1 MDWMKKYGRIM
12 IKKSF
17 CLWLMIMFLW
27 IGHLFGQQENEV
39 LQETVRV
46 VNVEVPVRVYYKG
59 KPVDNLTKNDFKLF
73 EGRKRQDIHG
83 FILKRKKIKVQKL
96 ELNAE
101 QVQTRMG
108 RYFVLVFRIT
118 HYNKYIKEGLD
129 YIFETVLNESDQL
142 LVFAN
147 DRTVFFKSLS
157 DKMDV
162 KTKLDRILHDVS
174 LEARKKMLMYLVEI
188 EKEVNKHKFE
198 MTLRSGRGGYHVMIS
213 RYLKKFL
220 DIWKIYKKKYLI
232 PDINKYYNFARF
244 LKTIDKEKW
253 VINFYQFEVFPDI
266 IISSDSMRLIMQ
278 LIGQWQVSGNQEL
291 SSFSRILSR
300 QIIEIEKELS
310 VARDFPSEEVA
321 KIFHNVDT
329 TFHSIFMKTTLGTLM
344 QDMEYREVASE
355 LESSLRA
362 ITNRTGGKLVV
373 SNKLDKALDRISE
386 VEDVY
391 YMLTYAPKDP
401 DNVGKIKVKLNNR
414 KYKLVYSPNLRTG
427 FLSQFLEEKQ
437 IKRKPV
443 KIEDLKFKK
452 GKLMFGIS
460 DFFWHKKEG
469 GMLSIRIRVKDQQG
483 NSVFDQKKNIKAT
496 QKKINIALNISGLKK
511 GEYNVVVDVND
522 LFTKMSSTQLL
533 KTTISNQP

>member
-1 MDWMKKYGRIM
+1 M

-59 KPVDNLTKNDFKLF
+59 KPVDNLIKNDFKLY
-73 EGRKRQDIHG
+73 EGGKSQDIHG
-83 FILKRKKIKVQKL
+83 FILKRKKIKIQEL
-96 ELNAE
+96 ALNAE

-118 HYNKYIKEGLD
+118 HYNDYIKDGLEYVFD
-129 YIFETVLNESDQL
+129 TILRESDQL
-142 LVFAN
+142 LVFIN
-147 DRTVFFKSLS
+147 DRTEFFKSLT
-157 DKMDV
+157 DKV
-162 KTKLDRILHDVS
+162 SVNAKLDRILHDVS
-174 LEARKKMLMYLVEI
+174 LGARNKMLMYLKEI
-188 EKEVNKHKFE
+188 ENLVNKHKFE
-198 MTLRSGRGGYHVMIS
+198 MSLRSKIANKHIFIS
-213 RYLKKFL
+213 DYFRKFL
-220 DIWKIYKKKYLI
+220 EVWKIYKRKHLI

-244 LKTIDKEKW
+244 IKNIDKEKW

-266 IISSDSMRLIMQ
+266 IISSESMRQIRQ
-278 LIGQWQVSGNQEL
+278 LIGEWQVSDNQEL

-329 TFHSIFMKTTLGTLM
+329 TFHSIFMKTTFGTLL

-362 ITNRTGGKLVV
+362 ITARTGGELVV
-373 SNKLDKALDRISE
+373 SNKLDTALDRISE

-401 DNVGKIKVKLNNR
+401 DKVGKIKVKLNNR

-427 FLSQFLEEKQ
+427 YLSQFLEEKQ
-437 IKRKPV
+437 FKGKTV
-443 KIEDLKFKK
+443 KIEGLKFKK
-452 GKLMFGIS
+452 EKLMFGIS
-460 DFFWHKKEG
+460 DFYWHKKEG

-483 NSVFDQKKNIKAT
+483 KSVFDQKKNIKAT
-496 QKKINIALNISGLKK
+496 QKKINIALNIRGLKK
-511 GEYNVVVDVND
+511 GDYNVVVDVSD
-522 LFTKMSSTQLL
+522 LYTK
-533 KTTISNQP
+533 KTTTQHLRTGSGLCP